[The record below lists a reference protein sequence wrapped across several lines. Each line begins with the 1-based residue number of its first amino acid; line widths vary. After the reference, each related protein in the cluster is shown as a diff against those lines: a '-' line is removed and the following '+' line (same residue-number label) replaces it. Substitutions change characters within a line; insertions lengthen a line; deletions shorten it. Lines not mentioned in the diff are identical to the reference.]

1 MREKSLRQWLD
12 DVYDQAVGDDFDD
25 HHDDICL
32 CTWHFPLDN
41 DDRAGRLVP
50 GTRPRH
56 HSQTRFPGSLAV
68 ITKIIT
74 FLITTVVI
82 SSTTTITIN
91 TISKVI
97 ILYEPT

>member
-12 DVYDQAVGDDFDD
+12 DIYDTAVGDDFDD
-25 HHDDICL
+25 QHDDICL
-32 CTWHFPLDN
+32 STWHVPLDN
-41 DDRAGRLVP
+41 GGHADRLVP

-74 FLITTVVI
+74 FFITIVVI
-82 SSTTTITIN
+82 SSSTIITIN
-91 TISKVI
+91 TISKII
-97 ILYEPT
+97 ILYQPA